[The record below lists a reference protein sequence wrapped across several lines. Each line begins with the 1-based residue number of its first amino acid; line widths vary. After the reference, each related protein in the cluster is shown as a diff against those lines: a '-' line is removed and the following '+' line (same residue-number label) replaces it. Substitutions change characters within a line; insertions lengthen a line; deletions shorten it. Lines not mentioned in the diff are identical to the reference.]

1 LTDILRARLDHLIVA
16 AATLEQGEDHLES
29 LLGARPRRGGK
40 HEAMGTHNSVLRLG
54 ERVYLEVIAIDPDGI
69 KPDRPRWFDLDR
81 PSMRASLAEQPR
93 LIHWVARS
101 DDIES
106 ARNFSPADHGLVYP
120 MRRAQYSWRM
130 TISEDGHLPGG
141 GLVPTLIQ
149 WQDMNHP
156 ADALADN
163 HIGVA
168 ALAGAH
174 PEPAAIRNA
183 LKDLGLEDTLKVT
196 YAVTPRLA
204 AMLRTPRGTV
214 AL

>member
-1 LTDILRARLDHLIVA
+1 MTDILHARLDHLIVA

-54 ERVYLEVIAIDPDGI
+54 ERVYLELIAIDPDGI

-81 PSMRASLAEQPR
+81 PAMRALLTQQPR

-106 ARNFSPADHGLVYP
+106 TRRVSPADHGLVYP
-120 MRRAQYSWRM
+120 MKRAQYSWRM
-130 TISEDGHLPGG
+130 TIPEDGHLPGG

-149 WQDMNHP
+149 WADTNHP
-156 ADALADN
+156 GHALPDD
-163 HIGVA
+163 HFGVV

-174 PEPAAIRNA
+174 PEPATIRAA
-183 LKDLGLEDTLKVT
+183 LKDLGLEDALKVT

-214 AL
+214 TL